1 MSEENPYTF
10 QSDVYAFGEWQCQLY
25 SNAWDCWYTRLP
37 RQCYFSHRFCR
48 GFLNQ
53 CCHKLDVG
61 WDGIKIPSQTQGGRC
76 WANTWKVMVFSERKD
91 PRQTLFCCK
100 THSIVAIYFLKGFRG
115 AFNKSHPA
123 LESFQQKS
131 ACLLESFQRA
141 CFWRKTTNFYAIV
154 KSYGFRREKK
164 TNTRSTKGLRVS
176 VALAETQSTPA
187 RLRRPVFFL
196 TGIVLYELLT
206 GTLPYCHISDKDQ
219 VRVGICCI
227 CCICWG

>member
-1 MSEENPYTF
+1 MSAIFKCLRLLIHKAATAMLFFSPILPGFPQPMLPQIGCWLGWNKD
-10 QSDVYAFGEWQCQLY
+10 SIADAGWQML
-25 SNAWDCWYTRLP
+25 
-37 RQCYFSHRFCR
+37 
-48 GFLNQ
+48 G
-53 CCHKLDVG
+53 V
-61 WDGIKIPSQTQGGRC
+61 
-76 WANTWKVMVFSERKD
+76 VMVFSERKD
-91 PRQTLFCCK
+91 PRQTLFCRK

-227 CCICWG
+227 CCIC